1 MATLTPAFVFCFWF
15 MPETPQYLAS
25 KNKLKEAEYSLRYYR
40 NIRSFSVKELNEDL
54 QYELKKLKDTEKT
67 DIDDSSDDSN
77 AVTWADF
84 GKLISI

>member
-25 KNKLKEAEYSLRYYR
+25 KNKIKAAEYSLRYYR
-40 NIRSFSVKELNEDL
+40 NIRSYSVKELNEDL
-54 QYELKKLKDTEKT
+54 QYELKKLQDTEKT
-67 DIDDSSDDSN
+67 DKIDTSDDDT

-84 GKLISI
+84 GKLINI